1 MMLCRAFSTSLGMAA
16 ASLLAT
22 QQASAATEVMQLAD
36 RDARFGVVALLFL
49 PVLGWVA
56 FNIGGPALN
65 QLSEM
70 SRQNTPAIKS
80 QLKKGDSQR
89 KPKRGIVAAVRPRWL
104 QQPAA
109 LAATHVC
116 CCVHVMYCSH

>member
-1 MMLCRAFSTSLGMAA
+1 MLCRAFSTSLGMAA

-36 RDARFGVVALLFL
+36 RDARIGVVALLFL

-70 SRQNTPAIKS
+70 SKDNVPVIKS
-80 QLKKGDSQR
+80 QLKKGDKNR
-89 KPKRGIVAAVRPRWL
+89 KPKRGIVAAVC
-104 QQPAA
+104 PA
-109 LAATHVC
+109 
-116 CCVHVMYCSH
+116 CSSC

>member
-1 MMLCRAFSTSLGMAA
+1 MCRAFNASLGAAA

-70 SRQNTPAIKS
+70 SKNNVPAIKS
-80 QLKKGDSQR
+80 QLKKGSQSKR
-89 KPKRGIVAAVRPRWL
+89 RGIIGAVRPWPCL
-104 QQPAA
+104 QQRSTP
-109 LAATHVC
+109 LGHLI
-116 CCVHVMYCSH
+116 MYFAGC